1 MFERL
6 WKMSSKQ
13 ILGFSVLIII
23 VLTGITLLVN
33 TAIINFISDC
43 QLTRLGQ
50 VGDSFGSLNAL
61 LNFATIAILIYTIS
75 QQRREKKESDARYE
89 EQKEQAESH
98 FHDRKKLDADH
109 HAELKDQAQR
119 IHDAEKEQIQKN
131 FDEQK
136 KYLRNQE
143 ITQELKRFEN
153 TFFKLLEL
161 HAKNRISF
169 NDNNGLNQFAE
180 VHKLLLKRLSEIGD
194 DLSIEAYIVH
204 FFSSQ
209 KMQNIEKYKIY
220 FKSFCLLLDLL
231 RHDLDKIEDPDD
243 NKEAIYTKYFY
254 IKIISSQMLD
264 FELELLLFFS
274 LTSETGK
281 KLFRESKLY
290 HPEFVDSKY
299 WFLFNN

>member
-33 TAIINFISDC
+33 TAIVNFISDC

-75 QQRREKKESDARYE
+75 QQRREKKESDARYL

-131 FDEQK
+131 FDEEK
-136 KYLRNQE
+136 KYLKNQE
-143 ITQELKRFEN
+143 LTDEHKRFES
-153 TFFKLLEL
+153 TFFSLMNL
-161 HAKNRISF
+161 HSNVIERIGKPVF
-169 NDNNGLNQFAE
+169 AAMLTRLNGLNSGHLATLKEDYLRDIELDLRSHLYEYFSTIELIFDFLKKAE
-180 VHKLLLKRLSEIGD
+180 KSEPYI
-194 DLSIEAYIVH
+194 SIYLAQ
-204 FFSSQ
+204 FSSRERLIL
-209 KMQNIEKYKIY
+209 MYCYKLSDNRPAFLDNVNTRLFTKEI
-220 FKSFCLLLDLL
+220 LDLL
-231 RHDLDKIEDPDD
+231 PDVHRSHM
-243 NKEAIYTKYFY
+243 NI
-254 IKIISSQMLD
+254 
-264 FELELLLFFS
+264 
-274 LTSETGK
+274 
-281 KLFRESKLY
+281 
-290 HPEFVDSKY
+290 
-299 WFLFNN
+299 